1 MPAFFSSTCQN
12 ASFSWAAKWLID
24 GVWGYKADNGTV
36 IQEWKQEFT
45 KLIPARWF
53 VPTKIPC
60 KGALDIITIWQDQSE
75 FTYLCFI
82 CSEIFNMYVECTFL
96 LHHNLYRMVE
106 HVHRTCAALPF

>member
-24 GVWGYKADNGTV
+24 GMWGYKADNGTV
-36 IQEWKQEFT
+36 IQEWRQEFS

-53 VPTKIPC
+53 VPAKIPC

-75 FTYLCFI
+75 FTCLSYICF
-82 CSEIFNMYVECTFL
+82 EILDMY
-96 LHHNLYRMVE
+96 M
-106 HVHRTCAALPF
+106 